1 MKQAAIY
8 TRVSSQRQKEEK
20 TIGSQLAELREI
32 CEKDK
37 VNIVKEYIDDGW
49 SGATLA
55 RPGLDELRNDAEEK
69 LFEIV
74 YFHSPDRLA
83 RDFVDQVIVLR
94 ELEKQEIEVVFKD
107 KSLTEENKLNFD
119 IESGIAKHERRK
131 ILERTNRGR
140 IHKAKRGLL
149 VGAYPPFGYDYI
161 SKSKNRNGYY
171 KINKREANI
180 VKLIFDLYIQ
190 FQSIERVRKELAKRG
205 IKPRK
210 ENAGWSDSTI
220 SRILAREDY
229 IGRAYYNK
237 TYSFETEN
245 KERRYLR
252 IPKNGRA
259 LRNKNEWI
267 GPIKV
272 PAIIAKSNFGL
283 VRSLI
288 SKNSR
293 PFGAKKYFYLLSGL
307 GILKCMDCG
316 YSLPADHCNGHSY
329 YRCRKCGIMTPIKKI
344 DQPVWNFI
352 NKAMESPEFLLKHIN
367 VFNRNEYKIEQLLNE
382 EKESLI
388 KEKNK
393 IKNKQDK
400 LLELYTE
407 EEIERQQLLEKIGDY
422 QQTEKEIDKKLK
434 EIEIRLAQIKN
445 KTKLVKDFEQFC
457 KLTKAQFK
465 LLSPQQ
471 KRRLIIL
478 LLSKVSYSPKKNEIK
493 IEGCIST
500 EINQI
505 RTPDLRAQPSKLFKM
520 PQSK

>member
-1 MKQAAIY
+1 MEQVAIY

-20 TIGSQLAELREI
+20 TIESQLAELREV

-37 VNIVKEYIDDGW
+37 VIIVKEYIDDGW

-55 RPGLDELRNDAEEK
+55 RPGLDDLRSDAEKK
-69 LFEIV
+69 LFEVV

-83 RDFVDQVIVLR
+83 RDFIDQVIVFR
-94 ELEKQEIEVVFKD
+94 ELEKRGIKVVFKD
-107 KSLTEENKLNFD
+107 KFLTEENKLNFD
-119 IESGIAKHERRK
+119 IESGIAKHERKK
-131 ILERTNRGR
+131 ILERTHRGR

-161 SKSKNRNGYY
+161 PKSKNRNGYY
-171 KINKREANI
+171 KINKREADI
-180 VKLIFDLYIQ
+180 VKLIFGSYIQ
-190 FQSIERVRKELAKRG
+190 FQSIERVKQELVKRG

-210 ENAGWSDSTI
+210 ENAAWSDSTI

-237 TYSFETEN
+237 TYSFETKN

-267 GPIKV
+267 GPIMV
-272 PAIIAKSNFGL
+272 PAIIEKSKFNL
-283 VRSLI
+283 VRILI

-293 PFGAKKYFYLLSGL
+293 PFGTKKYFYLLSGL

-316 YSLPADHCNGHSY
+316 YSLQADRCNGHSY
-329 YRCRKCGIMTPIKKI
+329 YRCRRCGIMIPIEKV
-344 DQPVWNFI
+344 DRPTWNFI
-352 NKAMESPEFLLKHIN
+352 SKAMENPGFLLKNIKD
-367 VFNRNEYKIEQLLNE
+367 FNQDEGKIEQLLNE

-407 EEIERQQLLEKIGDY
+407 EEIEKQQLLEKVGDY
-422 QQTEKEIDKKLK
+422 QQKEKEIAKKLK

-445 KTKLVKDFEQFC
+445 ETELVKDFEQFY
-457 KLTKAQFK
+457 KLTKSQFK
-465 LLSPQQ
+465 LLSPQR
-471 KRRLIIL
+471 KRKLISFL
-478 LLSKVSYSPKKNEIK
+478 LRKVSYSPKKNEIK
-493 IEGCIST
+493 IESYVPN

-505 RTPDLRAQPSKLFKM
+505 TTPDLYE
-520 PQSK
+520 